1 MVIAPLQV
9 IGPAVLDEVVGRA
22 IYRIFDAIKVNE
34 LANKDETAGFRAMP
48 GTNPDALETWAL
60 DEITYEHLLARL
72 AEYPRV
78 VLLSGDVHNAA
89 SNAMSYWRGAAAHPV
104 RIVQFT
110 SSGFKNVM
118 PVYLRAL
125 DASAML
131 LQQLLRARTGV
142 ERLGWTRPED
152 DLVLLPAGFTEAD
165 LVAVTRAKL
174 LRTPVLLPL
183 HGWPDGAELNPARPP
198 EWRWRVTPLIDGR
211 PDAERPSPI
220 RAVPLDDDAIDAQVA
235 AQASPFAAAPG
246 GAGPDAQHPADDVP
260 LQRRHLPLRD
270 HRRPD
275 HRGRRGVDVRDR
287 PRDPAAGGRA
297 VHGASGRPGPRRRR
311 PAAERAA
318 RPDDRAGPDPG
329 GGGPV
334 VSAGSI
340 LRRLAGEVADFAG
353 FVGDLL
359 GRREARSAVLRD
371 LGGPPGIDSPVQL
384 PAAQLDAL
392 ERYRAGV
399 DDDVQADIEAVGNL
413 ALVIGALID
422 QIEAWGD
429 GDWSGR
435 TDTFVT
441 SLFDLLG
448 STYVRR
454 RWPKLFLIMQAVTI
468 TNELTGSLGPG
479 EKSLPDKAGDDVRA
493 GRFFNSFAT
502 ILKFVWNPGR
512 TLDDLDDTAEGADG
526 STLNTDRDQSLLFV
540 DGLIRGILAAIAVVD
555 QNADEYDENLLADV
569 IVGWDAAGLDVDSDV
584 RPRAADLLASRM
596 VSVLLRRRGETDIED
611 LKLSWLYLPRR
622 LGTPSRPH
630 QLFLALG
637 GALTIDEVLNPGAA
651 GDPTWRFRVGI
662 RSDAGAAVLISGD
675 GVEANASAAGLA
687 VSLQYV
693 AIPDESGVSYRLPI
707 LGSALEF
714 GPMSF
719 GLTLSASGA
728 RILARL
734 DSCAIVVDGKSSD
747 SFMRKLLG
755 GRPYRKV
762 VGLSLGYDSNLGFI
776 KEIHQVATVDATGPE
791 PPFDS
796 TGPAGP
802 SDLDLTLPLGGGTV
816 LGIPGTNLHEL
827 VVRLAAREGDG
838 FNGGW
843 AVAAGALITFSDY
856 FGALVLRFGKRI
868 TLTCLGLA
876 STKDREGNPLT
887 SFILIGTVDHLG
899 LSVGFVT
906 FDGFGLLYAA
916 DRTLD
921 VPAVRAA
928 LPSGQLK
935 HLLFPADPIKHLPE
949 MVAGLRLFPPKAGSH
964 IYGIL
969 VKLTFGS
976 AHPLLRAD
984 LALMLETD
992 DATESSRL
1000 LVLGRV
1006 SSVLPQESA
1015 PLLTLN
1021 LDVVGEFDLDTGYA
1035 ALDAVLYESK
1045 LFGRFVLTGAA
1056 AFRRAPG
1063 VGFALAIGGFNP
1075 RFSPPA
1081 GFPVVPRVTVALT
1094 SGDNPKFIIEAY
1106 LAITPNTLQFGATAS
1121 LYAAAYGF
1129 SIEGYVGFDV
1139 LVQFWPPHFIA
1150 DFKAGIQLKR
1160 GKTNLFKVD
1169 VRGTLEG
1176 PIPLRVAGKA
1186 TFGILWWDYT
1196 VGFDKTLIGGSG
1208 SVVTE
1213 ALDVLTEL
1221 RNRFNDPLSWRTE
1234 LPPAVGQI
1242 VGVRSAPRA
1251 AGLWLHPLGR
1261 LIVQQAVV
1269 PLNTARA
1276 IDRVG
1281 AFVPKDDRRFRVTR
1295 ARIGDAQASP
1305 QPVTDEFPDSQFFD
1319 LTDAERLS
1327 APGMVQ
1333 REAGVSFGTDAYAS
1347 DAGAALSAPFGYT
1360 EILVGPDGVPVEQP
1374 SASPPSRAS
1383 VLAGLRMGAAQLAA
1397 TRTAASERYFGE
1409 RRDDAPRLAG
1419 RGAS

>member
-1 MVIAPLQV
+1 M
-9 IGPAVLDEVVGRA
+9 
-22 IYRIFDAIKVNE
+22 
-34 LANKDETAGFRAMP
+34 
-48 GTNPDALETWAL
+48 
-60 DEITYEHLLARL
+60 
-72 AEYPRV
+72 
-78 VLLSGDVHNAA
+78 
-89 SNAMSYWRGAAAHPV
+89 
-104 RIVQFT
+104 
-110 SSGFKNVM
+110 
-118 PVYLRAL
+118 
-125 DASAML
+125 
-131 LQQLLRARTGV
+131 
-142 ERLGWTRPED
+142 
-152 DLVLLPAGFTEAD
+152 
-165 LVAVTRAKL
+165 
-174 LRTPVLLPL
+174 
-183 HGWPDGAELNPARPP
+183 
-198 EWRWRVTPLIDGR
+198 
-211 PDAERPSPI
+211 
-220 RAVPLDDDAIDAQVA
+220 
-235 AQASPFAAAPG
+235 
-246 GAGPDAQHPADDVP
+246 
-260 LQRRHLPLRD
+260 
-270 HRRPD
+270 
-275 HRGRRGVDVRDR
+275 
-287 PRDPAAGGRA
+287 
-297 VHGASGRPGPRRRR
+297 
-311 PAAERAA
+311 
-318 RPDDRAGPDPG
+318 
-329 GGGPV
+329 
-334 VSAGSI
+334 SAGSI
-340 LRRLAGEVADFAG
+340 LRRLTGEVVDFVA

-359 GRREARSAVLRD
+359 GRQEARSAVLRD

-392 ERYRAGV
+392 ERYRNDVG
-399 DDDVQADIEAVGNL
+399 DDAQADIEAVGNL

-422 QIEAWGD
+422 QIEAWG
-429 GDWSGR
+429 GSDWSGR

-479 EKSLPDKAGDDVRA
+479 DHALPDKAGDDVRA

-512 TLDDLDDTAEGADG
+512 TLDDLDDTVEGADG
-526 STLNTDRDQSLLFV
+526 GTLNTNRDYSFLFV
-540 DGLIRGILAAIAVVD
+540 DGLIRGLVAAIAVVD
-555 QNADEYDENLLADV
+555 QTKDPHDENVLGDV
-569 IVGWDAAGLDVDSDV
+569 IVGWDAAGLDVDSTV
-584 RPRAADLLASRM
+584 RPRAADLLAGRM
-596 VSVLLRRRGETDIED
+596 VSLLLRRAGASDTED

-637 GALTIDEVLNPGAA
+637 GALTIDQVLNPGAD

-675 GVEANASAAGLA
+675 GVDANASAAGLQA
-687 VSLQYV
+687 SIQYV

-734 DSCAIVVDGKSSD
+734 DSCAIVIDGKSSD

-755 GRPYRKV
+755 GRPYRKT

-802 SDLDLTLPLGGGTV
+802 SDLDLTLPLGGGTL

-843 AVAAGALITFSDY
+843 AVAAGALMTFSVNWGPVYLLVERLGVFVGLDTITLQKDRNLEVINADLDVSRPTGIAIDVRTGPVSGGGAIHFDPASGDY

-876 STKDREGNPLT
+876 STKDAQGNDLT

-935 HLLFPADPIKHLPE
+935 HLLFPADPIKHIPE
-949 MVAGLRLFPPKAGSH
+949 MVAGLRRFFPPKAGSH

-1129 SIEGYVGFDV
+1129 SVEGYVGFDV

-1150 DFKAGIQLKR
+1150 DFKAGVQLKR
-1160 GKTNLFKVD
+1160 GSTNLFKVD

-1196 VGFDKTLIGGSG
+1196 VSFDKTLIGGSG
-1208 SVVTE
+1208 SVATE

-1242 VGVRSAPRA
+1242 VGVRSNPRA

-1261 LIVQQAVV
+1261 LIVQQALV

-1281 AFVPKDDRRFRVTR
+1281 AFVPQSDRRFRVTR
-1295 ARIGDAQASP
+1295 ARVGDAQASP

-1319 LTDAERLS
+1319 LTDAERLT

-1333 REAGVSFGTDAYAS
+1333 REAGVSFGTDAYVS
-1347 DAGAALSAPFGYT
+1347 DAGAAVSAPFGYT

-1374 SASPPSRAS
+1374 SAPPPSRAS
-1383 VLAGLRMGAAQLAA
+1383 VLAGLRVGAAQLAA
-1397 TRTAASERYFGE
+1397 TRTAPAERYSGE
-1409 RRDDAPRLAG
+1409 RREDAPRLAG
-1419 RGAS
+1419 RSAP

>member
-1 MVIAPLQV
+1 M
-9 IGPAVLDEVVGRA
+9 
-22 IYRIFDAIKVNE
+22 
-34 LANKDETAGFRAMP
+34 
-48 GTNPDALETWAL
+48 
-60 DEITYEHLLARL
+60 
-72 AEYPRV
+72 
-78 VLLSGDVHNAA
+78 
-89 SNAMSYWRGAAAHPV
+89 
-104 RIVQFT
+104 
-110 SSGFKNVM
+110 
-118 PVYLRAL
+118 
-125 DASAML
+125 
-131 LQQLLRARTGV
+131 
-142 ERLGWTRPED
+142 
-152 DLVLLPAGFTEAD
+152 
-165 LVAVTRAKL
+165 
-174 LRTPVLLPL
+174 
-183 HGWPDGAELNPARPP
+183 
-198 EWRWRVTPLIDGR
+198 
-211 PDAERPSPI
+211 
-220 RAVPLDDDAIDAQVA
+220 
-235 AQASPFAAAPG
+235 
-246 GAGPDAQHPADDVP
+246 
-260 LQRRHLPLRD
+260 
-270 HRRPD
+270 
-275 HRGRRGVDVRDR
+275 
-287 PRDPAAGGRA
+287 
-297 VHGASGRPGPRRRR
+297 
-311 PAAERAA
+311 
-318 RPDDRAGPDPG
+318 
-329 GGGPV
+329 
-334 VSAGSI
+334 SAGSI
-340 LRRLAGEVADFAG
+340 LRKLAGEVADFAA

-359 GRREARSAVLRD
+359 GRKEARSAVLRD
-371 LGGPPGIDSPVQL
+371 LGGPPGIDSAVQL
-384 PAAQLDAL
+384 PQAPL
-392 ERYRAGV
+392 EAIRRYRDGV
-399 DDDVQADIEAVGNL
+399 DEDVQADVEALGNL
-413 ALVIGALID
+413 ALIIGALID

-429 GDWSGR
+429 SDWSGR

-441 SLFDLLG
+441 SLFDLVG

-454 RWPKLFLIMQAVTI
+454 RWPRLFLIMQAVSVTA
-468 TNELTGSLGPG
+468 ELTGSLGPG
-479 EKSLPDKAGDDVRA
+479 DHTLPDKAGDDVRA
-493 GRFFNSFAT
+493 GRFFNSLAT

-512 TLDDLDDTAEGADG
+512 TLDDLDDTREGADG
-526 STLNTDRDQSLLFV
+526 STLNTSRDYSFLVV
-540 DGLIRGILAAIAVVD
+540 DGLIRALVAAIAVVD
-555 QNADEYDENLLADV
+555 QTKDEFSENLLQDV
-569 IVGWDAAGLDVDSDV
+569 IVGWDAAALDVDSDA
-584 RPRAADLLASRM
+584 RPRAADLIASRM
-596 VSVLLRRRGETDIED
+596 VSLLLRRRGEADIED
-611 LKLSWLYLPRR
+611 LKISWLYLPRR

-637 GALTIDEVLNPGAA
+637 GALTIDQVLNPDGG
-651 GDPTWRFRVGI
+651 GDPTWRFRAGI

-675 GVEANASAAGLA
+675 GVDANASAAGMA

-693 AIPDESGVSYRLPI
+693 ATPDESGISYRLPI

-719 GLTLSASGA
+719 GLTISATGA
-728 RILARL
+728 RILAQL
-734 DSCAIVVDGKSSD
+734 DSCAIVIDGKSSD
-747 SFMRKLLG
+747 SLMRKLLG

-762 VGLSLGYDSNLGFI
+762 VGISLGYDSDLGFV
-776 KEIHQVATVDATGPE
+776 KEIHQVDTVAASGPQ

-802 SDLDLTLPLGGGTV
+802 SDLDLTLPLGGGNLFGV
-816 LGIPGTNLHEL
+816 LNVHEL

-843 AVAAGALITFSDY
+843 AVAAGALITFSVSWGPVYLLVERLGVFIGLDTITLQKDRNLKVINADLDATRPTGIAIDVRTGPVSGGGAIHFDPASGDY

-949 MVAGLRLFPPKAGSH
+949 MVAGLRLFFPPKAGSH

-1006 SSVLPQESA
+1006 SSVLPQESS

-1129 SIEGYVGFDV
+1129 SVEGYVGFDV

-1150 DFKAGIQLKR
+1150 DFKAGVQLKR

-1169 VRGTLEG
+1169 VRGTIEG

-1208 SVVTE
+1208 AVVTE

-1221 RNRFNDPLSWRTE
+1221 WNRFNDPLSWRTE
-1234 LPPAVGQI
+1234 LPAVVGQI
-1242 VGVRSAPRA
+1242 VGVRSAPRS

-1261 LIVQQAVV
+1261 LIVQQGLV
-1269 PLNTARA
+1269 PLNTTRA

-1281 AFVPKDDRRFRVTR
+1281 AFVPKNDRRFRVTR
-1295 ARIGDAQASP
+1295 ARIGDAQAGTR
-1305 QPVTDEFPDSQFFD
+1305 PVTDEFPDSQFFD

-1333 REAGVSFGTDAYAS
+1333 REAGVSFGTDAYLS
-1347 DAGAALSAPFGYT
+1347 DVGAAVSAPFGYT

-1374 SASPPSRAS
+1374 SAPPPSRAS

-1419 RGAS
+1419 RGLS

>member
-1 MVIAPLQV
+1 M
-9 IGPAVLDEVVGRA
+9 
-22 IYRIFDAIKVNE
+22 
-34 LANKDETAGFRAMP
+34 
-48 GTNPDALETWAL
+48 
-60 DEITYEHLLARL
+60 
-72 AEYPRV
+72 
-78 VLLSGDVHNAA
+78 
-89 SNAMSYWRGAAAHPV
+89 
-104 RIVQFT
+104 
-110 SSGFKNVM
+110 
-118 PVYLRAL
+118 
-125 DASAML
+125 
-131 LQQLLRARTGV
+131 
-142 ERLGWTRPED
+142 
-152 DLVLLPAGFTEAD
+152 
-165 LVAVTRAKL
+165 
-174 LRTPVLLPL
+174 
-183 HGWPDGAELNPARPP
+183 
-198 EWRWRVTPLIDGR
+198 
-211 PDAERPSPI
+211 
-220 RAVPLDDDAIDAQVA
+220 
-235 AQASPFAAAPG
+235 
-246 GAGPDAQHPADDVP
+246 
-260 LQRRHLPLRD
+260 
-270 HRRPD
+270 
-275 HRGRRGVDVRDR
+275 
-287 PRDPAAGGRA
+287 
-297 VHGASGRPGPRRRR
+297 
-311 PAAERAA
+311 
-318 RPDDRAGPDPG
+318 
-329 GGGPV
+329 
-334 VSAGSI
+334 SAGSI
-340 LRRLAGEVADFAG
+340 LRRLTGEVVDFVA

-359 GRREARSAVLRD
+359 GRQEARSAVLRD

-392 ERYRAGV
+392 ERYRNGV
-399 DDDVQADIEAVGNL
+399 EDDVQADIEAVGNL

-429 GDWSGR
+429 SDWAGR
-435 TDTFVT
+435 TDTFVA

-448 STYVRR
+448 STYIRR
-454 RWPKLFLIMQAVTI
+454 RWPKLFLIMQAVTV
-468 TNELTGSLGPG
+468 TNELTGAHGPG
-479 EKSLPDKAGDDVRA
+479 DQAMPDIDPGELWDGLSEASLSKLRRAFKAP
-493 GRFFNSFAT
+493 GRFFGS
-502 ILKFVWNPGR
+502 ILSILSFVWNPGR
-512 TLDDLDDTAEGADG
+512 TLDELDDTVEGTDG
-526 STLNTDRDQSLLFV
+526 DTLNTGRDYSFLFV
-540 DGLIRGILAAIAVVD
+540 DGLIRGLVAAIAVVD
-555 QNADEYDENLLADV
+555 QTKDPYDENLLADV
-569 IVGWDAAGLDVDSDV
+569 IVGWDAAGLDVDSEV
-584 RPRAADLLASRM
+584 RPRASDLIASRM
-596 VSVLLRRRGETDIED
+596 VSLLLRRRGQDSDTED
-611 LKLSWLYLPRR
+611 LKVSWLYLPRR

-637 GALTIDEVLNPGAA
+637 GALTIDQVLNPGAE

-662 RSDAGAAVLISGD
+662 RSDAGAAILISGD
-675 GVEANASAAGLA
+675 GVEANASAAGLQA
-687 VSLQYV
+687 SIQYV

-734 DSCAIVVDGKSSD
+734 DSCAIVIDGKSSD

-755 GRPYRKV
+755 GRPFRKT

-802 SDLDLTLPLGGGTV
+802 SDLDLTLPLGGGTL

-843 AVAAGALITFSDY
+843 AVAAGALMTFSVNWGPVYLLVERLGVFVGLDTITLQKDRNLEVINADLDVSRPTGIAIDVRTGPVSGGGAIHFDPASGDY

-876 STKDREGNPLT
+876 STKDAQGNDLT

-935 HLLFPADPIKHLPE
+935 HLLFPADPIKHIPE
-949 MVAGLRLFPPKAGSH
+949 MVAGLRRFFPPKAGSH

-1129 SIEGYVGFDV
+1129 SVEGYFGFDV

-1150 DFKAGIQLKR
+1150 DFKAGVQLKR
-1160 GKTNLFKVD
+1160 GSTNLFKVD

-1196 VGFDKTLIGGSG
+1196 VSFDKTLIGGAG
-1208 SVVTE
+1208 SVATE

-1221 RNRFNDPLSWRTE
+1221 RNRFDDPLSWRTE

-1242 VGVRSAPRA
+1242 VGVRSNPRA

-1261 LIVQQAVV
+1261 LIVQQALV

-1281 AFVPKDDRRFRVTR
+1281 AFVPASDRRFRVTR

-1319 LTDAERLS
+1319 LTDAERLT

-1333 REAGVSFGTDAYAS
+1333 REAGVSFGTDAYLS
-1347 DAGAALSAPFGYT
+1347 DADAAVSAPFGYT

-1374 SASPPSRAS
+1374 SAPPPSRAS
-1383 VLAGLRMGAAQLAA
+1383 VLAGLRVGAANLAA
-1397 TRTAASERYFGE
+1397 TRTAPAERYFGE
-1409 RRDDAPRLAG
+1409 RREDAPRLAG
-1419 RGAS
+1419 RSTP

>member
-1 MVIAPLQV
+1 M
-9 IGPAVLDEVVGRA
+9 
-22 IYRIFDAIKVNE
+22 
-34 LANKDETAGFRAMP
+34 
-48 GTNPDALETWAL
+48 
-60 DEITYEHLLARL
+60 
-72 AEYPRV
+72 
-78 VLLSGDVHNAA
+78 
-89 SNAMSYWRGAAAHPV
+89 
-104 RIVQFT
+104 
-110 SSGFKNVM
+110 
-118 PVYLRAL
+118 
-125 DASAML
+125 
-131 LQQLLRARTGV
+131 
-142 ERLGWTRPED
+142 
-152 DLVLLPAGFTEAD
+152 
-165 LVAVTRAKL
+165 
-174 LRTPVLLPL
+174 
-183 HGWPDGAELNPARPP
+183 
-198 EWRWRVTPLIDGR
+198 
-211 PDAERPSPI
+211 
-220 RAVPLDDDAIDAQVA
+220 
-235 AQASPFAAAPG
+235 
-246 GAGPDAQHPADDVP
+246 
-260 LQRRHLPLRD
+260 
-270 HRRPD
+270 
-275 HRGRRGVDVRDR
+275 
-287 PRDPAAGGRA
+287 
-297 VHGASGRPGPRRRR
+297 
-311 PAAERAA
+311 
-318 RPDDRAGPDPG
+318 
-329 GGGPV
+329 
-334 VSAGSI
+334 SAGSI
-340 LRRLAGEVADFAG
+340 LRKLAGEVADFAA

-359 GRREARSAVLRD
+359 GRKEARAAVLRD
-371 LGGPPGIDSPVQL
+371 LGGPPGIDSAVQL
-384 PAAQLDAL
+384 PPAPMEAIR
-392 ERYRAGV
+392 RYRDGV
-399 DDDVQADIEAVGNL
+399 DDDVQADVEALGNL
-413 ALVIGALID
+413 ALIIGALID
-422 QIEAWGD
+422 QIEAWGNS
-429 GDWSGR
+429 DWSGR

-441 SLFDLLG
+441 SLFDLVG

-454 RWPKLFLIMQAVTI
+454 RWPKLFLIMQAASVTA
-468 TNELTGSLGPG
+468 ELTGSLGPG
-479 EKSLPDKAGDDVRA
+479 DHTLPDKAGDDVRA
-493 GRFFNSFAT
+493 GRFFHSLAT

-512 TLDDLDDTAEGADG
+512 TLDDLDDTRKDADG
-526 STLNTDRDQSLLFV
+526 GTLNTDRDYSFLVV
-540 DGLIRGILAAIAVVD
+540 DGLIRGLVAALAVVD
-555 QNADEYDENLLADV
+555 QTKDEYSENLLQDV
-569 IVGWDAAGLDVDSDV
+569 IVGWDAAALDIDSDA
-584 RPRAADLLASRM
+584 RPRAADLIASRM
-596 VSVLLRRRGETDIED
+596 VSLLLRRRGEADIED

-637 GALTIDEVLNPGAA
+637 GALTIDQVLNPDGG
-651 GDPTWRFRVGI
+651 GDPTWRFRAGI
-662 RSDAGAAVLISGD
+662 RSDAGASVLISGD

-693 AIPDESGVSYRLPI
+693 ATPDESGISYRLPI
-707 LGSALEF
+707 WGSALEF

-719 GLTLSASGA
+719 GLTISSTGA
-728 RILARL
+728 RILAQL
-734 DSCAIVVDGKSSD
+734 DSCAIVVDGRSAD
-747 SFMRKLLG
+747 TFMRKLLG
-755 GRPYRKV
+755 GRPYRKT
-762 VGLSLGYDSNLGFI
+762 VGVSFGYDSNLGFF
-776 KEIHQVATVDATGPE
+776 KEIHQVDTVTSGPQ

-802 SDLDLTLPLGGGTV
+802 SELDLTLPLGGGNLFGV
-816 LGIPGTNLHEL
+816 LNVQEL
-827 VVRLAAREGDG
+827 VVRLAVRGTDYPET
-838 FNGGW
+838 GW
-843 AVAAGALITFSDY
+843 AAAAGALITFSVTFGPVYFRVERLGLQVELDTLKPKPPETKRNLRIVEVGLDATRPTGVAIDVRSGPVNGGGAIHFDPASGDY
-856 FGALVLRFGKRI
+856 YGALVLRFGKRI

-899 LSVGFVT
+899 LTAGFVT

-921 VPAVRAA
+921 VPTVRAA

-949 MVAGLRLFPPKAGSH
+949 MVAGLRLFFPPKAGSH

-969 VKLTFGS
+969 VKLSFGS

-992 DATESSRL
+992 EATESSRL

-1006 SSVLPQESA
+1006 SSVLPQESS

-1129 SIEGYVGFDV
+1129 SVEGYVGFDV

-1150 DFKAGIQLKR
+1150 DFKAGVQLKR

-1169 VRGTLEG
+1169 VRGTIEG
-1176 PIPLRVAGKA
+1176 PLPLRVAGKA

-1208 SVVTE
+1208 AVVTE

-1221 RNRFNDPLSWRTE
+1221 WNRFNDPLSWRTE
-1234 LPPAVGQI
+1234 LPALVGQI
-1242 VGVRSAPRA
+1242 VGVRSNPRS

-1261 LIVQQAVV
+1261 LIVQQGLV
-1269 PLNTARA
+1269 PLNTTRA

-1295 ARIGDAQASP
+1295 ARVGDAQASP

-1333 REAGVSFGTDAYAS
+1333 REAGVSFGTDAYLS
-1347 DAGAALSAPFGYT
+1347 DAGAAVSAPFGYT

-1374 SASPPSRAS
+1374 NPAPPSRAS
-1383 VLAGLRMGAAQLAA
+1383 VLAGLRMGAASLAA
-1397 TRTAASERYFGE
+1397 TRMAASERYFGE
-1409 RRDDAPRLAG
+1409 HRDDAPRLAG
-1419 RGAS
+1419 RSVP

>member
-1 MVIAPLQV
+1 M
-9 IGPAVLDEVVGRA
+9 
-22 IYRIFDAIKVNE
+22 
-34 LANKDETAGFRAMP
+34 
-48 GTNPDALETWAL
+48 
-60 DEITYEHLLARL
+60 
-72 AEYPRV
+72 
-78 VLLSGDVHNAA
+78 
-89 SNAMSYWRGAAAHPV
+89 
-104 RIVQFT
+104 
-110 SSGFKNVM
+110 
-118 PVYLRAL
+118 
-125 DASAML
+125 
-131 LQQLLRARTGV
+131 
-142 ERLGWTRPED
+142 
-152 DLVLLPAGFTEAD
+152 
-165 LVAVTRAKL
+165 
-174 LRTPVLLPL
+174 
-183 HGWPDGAELNPARPP
+183 
-198 EWRWRVTPLIDGR
+198 
-211 PDAERPSPI
+211 
-220 RAVPLDDDAIDAQVA
+220 
-235 AQASPFAAAPG
+235 
-246 GAGPDAQHPADDVP
+246 
-260 LQRRHLPLRD
+260 
-270 HRRPD
+270 
-275 HRGRRGVDVRDR
+275 
-287 PRDPAAGGRA
+287 
-297 VHGASGRPGPRRRR
+297 
-311 PAAERAA
+311 
-318 RPDDRAGPDPG
+318 
-329 GGGPV
+329 
-334 VSAGSI
+334 SAGSI

-429 GDWSGR
+429 SDWSGR

-555 QNADEYDENLLADV
+555 QNADEYDENVLADV

-596 VSVLLRRRGETDIED
+596 VSVLLRRRGEADIED

-843 AVAAGALITFSDY
+843 AVAAGALITFSVNWGPVYLLVERLGVFVGLDTITLQKDRNLEVINADLDATRPTGVAIDIRTGPVSGGGAIHFDPASGDY

-949 MVAGLRLFPPKAGSH
+949 MVAGLRLFFPPKAGSH

-1251 AGLWLHPLGR
+1251 GGLWLHPLGR

-1295 ARIGDAQASP
+1295 ARVGDAQASP

-1347 DAGAALSAPFGYT
+1347 DAGAAVSAPFGYT

-1374 SASPPSRAS
+1374 SAPPPSRAS

-1419 RGAS
+1419 RGSS